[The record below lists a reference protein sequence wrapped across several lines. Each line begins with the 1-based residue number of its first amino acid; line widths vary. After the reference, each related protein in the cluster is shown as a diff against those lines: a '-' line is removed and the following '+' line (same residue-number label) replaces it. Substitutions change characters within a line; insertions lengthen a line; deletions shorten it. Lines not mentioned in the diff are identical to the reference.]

1 MHKIINLL
9 KLIPNKFHMLIWNNE
24 RIFYSVL
31 IIIILVYLS
40 ACNKQVDPTTTIV
53 NQMIKEKV
61 KEKVKDND

>member
-1 MHKIINLL
+1 
-9 KLIPNKFHMLIWNNE
+9 MLIWNNE

-40 ACNKQVDPTTTIV
+40 ASNKQVDPTPTIV